1 MQVFQNLFLKFYSK
15 FPYLSPYNF
24 SINFTALFFNNKNQD
39 FKIRNLELYGKD
51 AACEHSGT
59 WEEINLSEKSTI
71 FYHQLLFGEIFTNK
85 NIFQKVKIRKM
96 NTSSKRRNKQNF
108 HFIYVMKQSFKPWV
122 K

>member
-39 FKIRNLELYGKD
+39 FNIRNLELYGKD

-71 FYHQLLFGEIFTNK
+71 FYHQLLVWEIFTNK

-96 NTSSKRRNKQNF
+96 NTSSKRRNKENF
-108 HFIYVMKQSFKPWV
+108 HFIYVMKQSFNPWV